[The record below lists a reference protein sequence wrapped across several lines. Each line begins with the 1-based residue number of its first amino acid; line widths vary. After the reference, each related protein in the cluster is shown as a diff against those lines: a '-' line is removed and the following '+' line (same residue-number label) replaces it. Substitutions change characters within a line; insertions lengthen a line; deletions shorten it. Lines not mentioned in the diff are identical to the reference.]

1 MSGLNEEQARRLVQN
16 AVAQAKSA
24 QGRSV
29 DLFGAH
35 LNADNHHL
43 LMYAVAA
50 VVAVAVYFLLKCYKP
65 EFVLAKKNGE
75 KHVDE
80 MRAVISA
87 VVAGLLVV
95 LVYHLVDRH

>member
-1 MSGLNEEQARRLVQN
+1 MAGMSPEKARELVQS
-16 AVAQAKSA
+16 ALQQAKSA
-24 QGRSV
+24 HGRSV
-29 DLFGAH
+29 DLFGSH

-65 EFVLAKKNGE
+65 QFVLSKKNGDH
-75 KHVDE
+75 KVDE
-80 MRAVISA
+80 LRAVISS

>member
-1 MSGLNEEQARRLVQN
+1 MSGMTEEKARQLVQSALEQAKASQG
-16 AVAQAKSA
+16 KSI
-24 QGRSV
+24 

-35 LNADNHHL
+35 LNTDNHHL

-80 MRAVISA
+80 VRAIISA